1 MTERKVTRDKWVGG
15 IVLIVIGIF
24 ALVMQFV
31 DMQQVGVYILPAL
44 AVIFL
49 AWGLIAR
56 QIGPIIPGGILAGLG
71 LGTLFASGVWKLPA
85 DMDEGGVF
93 LLAFAIGWA
102 LITVLSFFVADKVH
116 WWPLIPAV
124 IIGVTGFA
132 VLYGGVFNNV
142 LELFGYAWPA
152 LLILVGL
159 YIIFRRR
166 VAAPQ

>member
-1 MTERKVTRDKWVGG
+1 MTERRFTRDQLVGG
-15 IVLIVIGIF
+15 IVLIIIGIF

-31 DMQQVGVYILPAL
+31 DMQEVGLYIMPAL
-44 AVIFL
+44 AILFL

-71 LGTLFASGVWKLPA
+71 LGTMFASGTWRLPA
-85 DMDEGGVF
+85 GMDEGGAF
-93 LLAFAIGWA
+93 LIAFALGWA
-102 LITVLSFFVADKVH
+102 LITVLSVFVSDRVH

-132 VLYGGVFNNV
+132 VLYGGIFNDV
-142 LELFGYAWPA
+142 LQVVGYAWPA

-166 VAAPQ
+166 AAAPQ